1 MIPISIC
8 IPTHE
13 RYELLLESFDKVV
26 KDDRVG
32 EIVIVDDFSSEENYN
47 DVRNAVKWMPKVKLY
62 RNDKNLDCYR
72 NKHEAISKATNEYC
86 IILDSDNV
94 IDKAFIDKIYQQE
107 WEPETI
113 LAPDWA
119 MPTFDY
125 TEFSGLTV
133 TRQNVADYMKK
144 KFFTTCLNCMNYFV
158 NRDKYM
164 EVWDGSVDP
173 VTADSIFQNYNWLKS
188 GYKIK
193 IVEGLRY
200 FHRIHNG
207 SHYQNNNQRTEKGFY
222 EKIEQNLMELK

>member
-13 RYELLLESFDKVV
+13 RYELLLESFDKVL

>member
-164 EVWDGSVDP
+164 KVWDGSVDP

>member
-13 RYELLLESFDKVV
+13 RYELLLESFDKVL

-207 SHYQNNNQRTEKGFY
+207 SQYQNNNQRTEKGFY

>member
-133 TRQNVADYMKK
+133 TKQNVADYMQK